1 MENNISLNISM
12 LSSVLRVNEID
23 IKTLRENE
31 QKNNYYKKLPN
42 YSPLLLSIA
51 CNTNKE
57 FPDEICLNAAI
68 QLKNYINSYWRNN
81 SNNIDEGDNI
91 IINEEDKKYI
101 RTKIL
106 DAVIYVVEIENI
118 KILKQ
123 FNQCVKKLCKYYFKE
138 KIIDYNKEFINRI
151 IKCLNSKNL
160 KQTYAGIILF
170 YQLSKIFEFD
180 SEENQKIYNEELIK
194 VNNYL
199 LSSLY
204 ECKDINNAIQAQ
216 FAYKILKIFFKSF
229 QGAIPELFTQEK
241 IFEQWINFITNVIKN
256 PVNESNMNNNKKNIF
271 FKLKRVCYQTITR
284 IVQKFSRYSTNNEKT
299 SFENMINNKY
309 ISIFFEIYKTIFINC
324 FNNQLFIDDYGK
336 TCIYNFFSILMENG
350 QFSKMVLDMFINDK
364 NNELLNHIIQDCYI
378 TYDDLE
384 LYHSDPKKYLAEKLE
399 EINSIL
405 TKRYNSC
412 KLFSSLF
419 CYKKDKK
426 DQPNYYQKLY
436 EFLYNTLINDNNN
449 LNIEKQNLINNNQPY
464 YLIYNNIN
472 FCLKKESILY
482 LIKSNNSIIMKY
494 LKKDFEN
501 FIEKIICPE
510 LNSPCMFLR
519 EQVCSFIK
527 SFKTYKYTNNNLV
540 ETLAKNFSYLM
551 QKDPILPVRFE
562 SAMALS
568 CILNQSNVKEL
579 LKGNIEILLNIYL
592 KLMEETDLEEIMDSL
607 QEVVK
612 NFTEESKLYIVQLSE
627 YLIKYFNKLVQ
638 NIHND
643 GDKENE
649 IDHFSL
655 INNIIMTFSNFIH
668 YFVNND
674 DIYPKI
680 ENYIDILLH
689 FCLIEEPD
697 DKLEDGINVLDEI
710 LTNCKII
717 PKHIWK
723 FFIPL
728 IKTFIGDDEKTNND
742 NEFEDY
748 GCESIM
754 DITKIICFY
763 ISKDD
768 GSLLNLIDNNGKQYL
783 YYIVT
788 YIKLIIKVCYK
799 KNEFLD
805 YIYIFDICNTL
816 FDKYR
821 NKTEIEII
829 LEEIL
834 NNILLN
840 FENKKNVSNYVCLL
854 LSTCFTYYPIK
865 CLKYFQ
871 NKNKL
876 KDILMFWFLEI
887 DKIKSYKHLKYNL
900 FGICSLISLEQ
911 NLQDK
916 LIIENIKLF
925 VDKILILI
933 EKINIKIE
941 KEEKK
946 KAKAK
951 EKNEEEIDED
961 LDQDELFKK
970 FLEGKDI
977 SDDEDE
983 DENWEEDEDEED
995 EGPLTEADKQ
1005 SPILIVKSTFD
1016 LINQKIPELFKNIL
1030 AILGDNANK
1039 LNDIFFKE
1047 EQRLKNINNK

>member
-399 EINSIL
+399 EINSIFIIHV
-405 TKRYNSC
+405 N
-412 KLFSSLF
+412 
-419 CYKKDKK
+419 
-426 DQPNYYQKLY
+426 
-436 EFLYNTLINDNNN
+436 FLL
-449 LNIEKQNLINNNQPY
+449 
-464 YLIYNNIN
+464 YLIYNDIH

-482 LIKSNNSIIMKY
+482 LIKNNNSIIMKY
-494 LKKDFEN
+494 LKKDFLN
-501 FIEKIICPE
+501 FIEKIICLE
-510 LNSPCMFLR
+510 LNSPYAFLLG
-519 EQVCSFIK
+519 QVYAFIN

-540 ETLAKNFSYLM
+540 ETLAKNFSNLM
-551 QKDPILPVRFE
+551 QKRSYI
-562 SAMALS
+562 
-568 CILNQSNVKEL
+568 
-579 LKGNIEILLNIYL
+579 
-592 KLMEETDLEEIMDSL
+592 T
-607 QEVVK
+607 
-612 NFTEESKLYIVQLSE
+612 SKI
-627 YLIKYFNKLVQ
+627 
-638 NIHND
+638 
-643 GDKENE
+643 
-649 IDHFSL
+649 
-655 INNIIMTFSNFIH
+655 
-668 YFVNND
+668 
-674 DIYPKI
+674 
-680 ENYIDILLH
+680 
-689 FCLIEEPD
+689 
-697 DKLEDGINVLDEI
+697 
-710 LTNCKII
+710 
-717 PKHIWK
+717 
-723 FFIPL
+723 
-728 IKTFIGDDEKTNND
+728 
-742 NEFEDY
+742 
-748 GCESIM
+748 
-754 DITKIICFY
+754 
-763 ISKDD
+763 
-768 GSLLNLIDNNGKQYL
+768 
-783 YYIVT
+783 
-788 YIKLIIKVCYK
+788 
-799 KNEFLD
+799 
-805 YIYIFDICNTL
+805 
-816 FDKYR
+816 
-821 NKTEIEII
+821 
-829 LEEIL
+829 
-834 NNILLN
+834 
-840 FENKKNVSNYVCLL
+840 
-854 LSTCFTYYPIK
+854 
-865 CLKYFQ
+865 
-871 NKNKL
+871 
-876 KDILMFWFLEI
+876 
-887 DKIKSYKHLKYNL
+887 
-900 FGICSLISLEQ
+900 
-911 NLQDK
+911 
-916 LIIENIKLF
+916 
-925 VDKILILI
+925 
-933 EKINIKIE
+933 
-941 KEEKK
+941 
-946 KAKAK
+946 
-951 EKNEEEIDED
+951 
-961 LDQDELFKK
+961 
-970 FLEGKDI
+970 
-977 SDDEDE
+977 
-983 DENWEEDEDEED
+983 
-995 EGPLTEADKQ
+995 
-1005 SPILIVKSTFD
+1005 
-1016 LINQKIPELFKNIL
+1016 
-1030 AILGDNANK
+1030 
-1039 LNDIFFKE
+1039 
-1047 EQRLKNINNK
+1047 